1 MIAVTK
7 VSSKTKQP
15 LFQALPPLN
24 MAIFRFMYVM
34 DIVDHRI
41 SAWNIGMAQKKNAVK
56 FLLLGMLLDF
66 DSYTNRVI
74 HTTHEFPAQV
84 NQRHKPYIVA
94 PHDHFKLHYNTK
106 LTTLSACT

>member
-34 DIVDHRI
+34 DHRI
-41 SAWNIGMAQKKNAVK
+41 SAWNIEMAQKKNAVK
-56 FLLLGMLLDF
+56 FLLLGMLLGF

-74 HTTHEFPAQV
+74 YTTHMNSQP
-84 NQRHKPYIVA
+84 K
-94 PHDHFKLHYNTK
+94 
-106 LTTLSACT
+106 